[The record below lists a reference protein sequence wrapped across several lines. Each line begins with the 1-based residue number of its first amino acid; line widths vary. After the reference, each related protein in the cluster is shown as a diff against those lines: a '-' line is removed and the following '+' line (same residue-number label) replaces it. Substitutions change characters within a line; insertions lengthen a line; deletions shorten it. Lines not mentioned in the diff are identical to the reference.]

1 MNDVSIL
8 TNNGVNVQSSLELLG
23 DMEMYNETLSDF
35 LDMVEEKKSNLEKF
49 KAENDMPNYAI
60 AIHALKSDARYL
72 GFLELGDLAYDSELK
87 AKAGDQ
93 AGVEAN
99 HANIM
104 SHVDSMVN
112 IANQYLGRSGGAP
125 AQTTADPNAAMTSQ
139 AQNVMPQM
147 QQAVPMP
154 QNAQAMAPQANPMVG
169 QQPMPG
175 QMPGYAS
182 PMGAPA
188 AQNTQNQIYDLS
200 TGQMVADP
208 NPQPMPAQQP
218 MPNQMPGYGQQMGG
232 YPNPMYNPYQQS
244 MPGYQMPMYGQ
255 QQQPMPGQMPGYDPM
270 SQALYQQQTM
280 QQYQQAMP
288 NPALM
293 PKAGTILVVD
303 DSNLVANFVKKIF
316 ESRYDVVIANDGAK
330 AIELC
335 DNAEFRQKIK
345 ACLLDLNM
353 PNVDGFQVLEDF
365 KQKGYIVRMPIV
377 VISGA
382 EDAASRDRANTY
394 AIMGIL
400 SKPFNERDVQK
411 AVEQCLAV
419 YF

>member
-35 LDMVEEKKSNLEKF
+35 LDMVEEKKANLEKF

-112 IANQYLGRSGGAP
+112 IANQYLGRAEAP
-125 AQTTADPNAAMTSQ
+125 AQTAGDSNTDMSSVTQSAA
-139 AQNVMPQM
+139 PQM
-147 QQAVPMP
+147 QQAVTMP
-154 QNAQAMAPQANPMVG
+154 QSTPVMAPQANPMVG
-169 QQPMPG
+169 PQPMPG

-182 PMGAPA
+182 PMGAPV
-188 AQNTQNQIYDLS
+188 AQNVQNQIYDLS

-232 YPNPMYNPYQQS
+232 YPNQMYNPYQQS
-244 MPGYQMPMYGQ
+244 MQGYQMPMYGQ
-255 QQQPMPGQMPGYDPM
+255 GLQPMPNQMPGYDPM
-270 SQALYQQQTM
+270 SQALYQQQQAM
-280 QQYQQAMP
+280 QQYQQSIP